1 MVIYFYHTSRRGIEK
16 KRKKKNS
23 YVLALNGSSLIKELF
38 TTAKSKKSINLSIIV
53 KGIVQLPLTT
63 GPKELFSCPKQQ
75 AQREILFSP
84 CKEIKKKKTEKEK
97 TKDYCSLGIGSAGV
111 ITIDSFIPI
120 TRTKWAFALFRQ
132 INQPFALLSKLNRE
146 MLLF

>member
-53 KGIVQLPLTT
+53 KGIV
-63 GPKELFSCPKQQ
+63 
-75 AQREILFSP
+75 
-84 CKEIKKKKTEKEK
+84 
-97 TKDYCSLGIGSAGV
+97 
-111 ITIDSFIPI
+111 
-120 TRTKWAFALFRQ
+120 
-132 INQPFALLSKLNRE
+132 
-146 MLLF
+146 